1 MKEGIAI
8 GGNVFTYVLTIVQ
21 TNEIFQIISLVL
33 TIITSIIIIAHRLY
47 VWYKAAKADGK
58 ITKDELE
65 DAAKIVADGAK
76 EIDEAIKEGDQE
88 DAQD

>member
-1 MKEGIAI
+1 MKEGVAI

-33 TIITSIIIIAHRLY
+33 SIITSLIIIAYRLY

-65 DAAKIVADGAK
+65 DAAKIVVDGAK
-76 EIDEAIKEGDQE
+76 EIDEAMKEGDQE

>member
-1 MKEGIAI
+1 MKEGVAI

-33 TIITSIIIIAHRLY
+33 SIITSIIIIAYRLY
-47 VWYKAAKADGK
+47 VWYKTAKADGK
-58 ITKDELE
+58 ITKDEIE

-76 EIDEAIKEGDQE
+76 EINDAMKEGEQK
-88 DAQD
+88 DAKD